1 LILPSI
7 DAGHP
12 ISTIPAGMAKGDWV
26 PSWFTWVSSA
36 SQGPLPHF
44 VALLDLIMTSWFKGE
59 RQ

>member
-1 LILPSI
+1 
-7 DAGHP
+7 
-12 ISTIPAGMAKGDWV
+12 MAKGDWV

-44 VALLDLIMTSWFKGE
+44 VALLDLIMTSWLKGE